1 MESSTAGRWLFRVG
15 ISLLIFFHILIFF
28 SPQFKLFFYP
38 LAWWSFILT
47 LEGYNSLQGRAIF
60 LQKKVSY
67 FLYICAISAFLW
79 FIFETFNLYLGNWY
93 YVLAFKPLSDNLP
106 ARWLGATFCF
116 ATVLP
121 GLWEVQRTVYYFL
134 PPSLDQF
141 KKFKPS
147 RKLLWALLIIGILG
161 VFGPLLAPT
170 YMFPFVWLGLLLVVE
185 FVEYRSGGPS
195 FLGEFSAGKYRLLIS
210 WLLAGAVCGFL
221 WEFWNHFARTGWIY
235 TVPFMGEWR
244 LFEMPVLGY
253 FGFPPFAL
261 MVWRLFVFI
270 DRNYRSWNR
279 KVRFSFWPGVII
291 FCLLVLCGME
301 IYTNVPA
308 YNNLEDYQVWT
319 RQEARIIHR
328 KNLQTP
334 RQILKADTPEKMKKK
349 ARLILLGKMGT
360 KSASCL
366 TRADITSIE
375 KLKKSSTGQLA
386 PLLLECHGGRLSFWQ
401 RRIKDWKQRAN

>member
-1 MESSTAGRWLFRVG
+1 L
-15 ISLLIFFHILIFF
+15 
-28 SPQFKLFFYP
+28 
-38 LAWWSFILT
+38 
-47 LEGYNSLQGRAIF
+47 
-60 LQKKVSY
+60 SY

-79 FIFETFNLYLGNWY
+79 FIFEAFNLYLGNWY
-93 YVLAFKPLSDNLP
+93 YVLALKPLVDNLP
-106 ARWLGATFCF
+106 ARWLAATICF

-121 GLWEVQRTVYYFL
+121 GLWEVQKTVYDFL
-134 PPSLDQF
+134 PTGLDRF

-147 RKLLWALLIIGILG
+147 HRLLGALLIIGIGG
-161 VFGPLLAPT
+161 VVAPLLAPT
-170 YMFPFVWLGLLLVVE
+170 YMFAFVWLGLLMVVE

-195 FLGEFSAGKYRLLIS
+195 FLEKISDGKYRLLIS

-235 TVPFMGEWR
+235 TVPFMGDWR

-279 KVRFSFWPGVII
+279 KVRFSFWSGVII
-291 FCLLVLCGME
+291 FCLLVLSGME
-301 IYTNVPA
+301 IYTNVPVS
-308 YNNLEDYQVWT
+308 NNLKDYQGWT
-319 RQEARIIHR
+319 KQETRIIR
-328 KNLQTP
+328 RQNIRTP
-334 RQILKADTPEKMKKK
+334 QQLLRGDVPKKMKEKT
-349 ARLILLGKMGT
+349 RLIRLGNMGT

-366 TRADITSIE
+366 ARAGITSIE
-375 KLKKSSTGQLA
+375 KLKNSSAEQLA

-401 RRIKDWKQRAN
+401 RRIKDWKQRADRI